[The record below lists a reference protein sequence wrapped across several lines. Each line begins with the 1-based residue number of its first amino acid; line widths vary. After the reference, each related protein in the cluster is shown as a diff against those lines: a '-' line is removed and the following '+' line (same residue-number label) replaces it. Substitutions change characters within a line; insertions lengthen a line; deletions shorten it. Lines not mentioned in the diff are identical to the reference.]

1 MNVVL
6 SEAGAET
13 VQTGLIN
20 GAGAAIFVVGIVLVA
35 AWWAYLYR

>member
-1 MNVVL
+1 MSAIGIFLQEN
-6 SEAGAET
+6 

-20 GAGAAIFVVGIVLVA
+20 GAGYAVTVAGIVLVA